1 MRIIGGEFKGKRM
14 QLPKGSKT
22 RPTTDF
28 AKEALF
34 NYLGTELDFVG
45 LTAIDLFA
53 GSGGIGL
60 EFLSRGAEF
69 VYWVEIDSRNCSA
82 IKNIAKELNAENTK
96 VIKADAHKIIEV
108 WKAEA
113 ADVVFLDAPF
123 TFKKYL
129 ECATKIAN
137 SKMCRPDTLVV
148 IEHMSNIHPFK
159 NIDGCTYKKYGQI
172 MFSIFNASV
181 LQNG

>member
-1 MRIIGGEFKGKRM
+1 MRIIGGEFKGKRF

-34 NYLGTELDFVG
+34 NYLNTEIDFDG
-45 LTAIDLFA
+45 ITAIDLFA
-53 GSGGIGL
+53 GSGAIGF

-69 VYWVEIDSRNCSA
+69 VYWVEIDTRNSA
-82 IKNIAKELNAENTK
+82 EIKKTASELEAKNCK
-96 VIKADAHKIIEV
+96 VIKADAHKIIDV
-108 WKAEA
+108 WKVEPV
-113 ADVVFLDAPF
+113 DIIFLDAPF

-137 SKMCRPDTLVV
+137 SKMCNDQTMIV
-148 IEHMSNIHPFK
+148 IEHTSDIHPFEK
-159 NIDGCTYKKYGQI
+159 IEGCTFKKYGQI
-172 MFSIFNASV
+172 MFSIFRASV
-181 LQNG
+181 LKHE

>member
-34 NYLGTELDFVG
+34 NFLSTEIDFDG

-53 GSGGIGL
+53 GSGGIGF
-60 EFLSRGAEF
+60 EFLSRGADF
-69 VYWVEIDSRNCSA
+69 VYWVEIDNRNCTG
-82 IKNIAKELNAENTK
+82 IKKIAVELEAENCK

-108 WKAEA
+108 WKAEP
-113 ADVVFLDAPF
+113 ADVIFLDAPF

-129 ECATKIAN
+129 ECGTKIAN
-137 SKMCRPDTLVV
+137 SKMCQPDTLII
-148 IEHMSNIHPFK
+148 IEHMSTIHPFEK
-159 NIDGCTYKKYGQI
+159 VEGCTFKKYGQI